1 MTKVTEYHVAI
12 TSDAPEFDSVYA
24 VFSTRDKAYEFI
36 STVSTPDGYDK
47 RAVVTPQSYVEDKD
61 YDTAV
66 DDHHY
71 GIALDHRYDN
81 VPDED

>member
-1 MTKVTEYHVAI
+1 MTTTTEYHVAI

-47 RAVVTPQSYVEDKD
+47 RAVVTPQSYD
-61 YDTAV
+61 
-66 DDHHY
+66 
-71 GIALDHRYDN
+71 
-81 VPDED
+81 PDEAEFADIKRHDIYWDTRHDDDVDNDE